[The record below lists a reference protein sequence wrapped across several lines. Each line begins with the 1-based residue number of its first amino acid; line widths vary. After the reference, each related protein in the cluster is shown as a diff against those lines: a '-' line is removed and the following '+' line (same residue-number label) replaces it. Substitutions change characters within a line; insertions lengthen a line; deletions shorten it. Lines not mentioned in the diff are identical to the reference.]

1 MRIQEHPILGTY
13 EKGQLVSFTFDGK
26 TLQGYA
32 GEPIAMALKNAGV
45 MVHRYTRK
53 EHKPR
58 GIFCAIG
65 RCTDCV
71 MVVNGQ
77 PNVRTCIT
85 PLEEGMEIRT
95 QYGVTAEQPGGC
107 SKMMKRYDMIVVG
120 AGPAGLSA
128 AIEAAKK
135 GMHVVVYDENAKP
148 GGQLFKQI
156 HKFFG
161 SKEHKAKIR
170 GFHIGE
176 ELLAEAASLG
186 VEVVLN
192 AIVIGIFPEKE
203 VTVKV
208 EDHVIH
214 VKGDTILIATGASE
228 NMVMFPGWTLPGV
241 IGAGAAQTMM
251 NLHGTLPGKRVL
263 MLGSGNVG
271 LVVSFQLMQAGC
283 EVVAV
288 ADAAPRVGGYGVHA
302 AKVARCGVP
311 FYLSHTI
318 ISADGEDCVTGVTI
332 GEVDKNWQI
341 IPGTEKHF
349 DVDTI
354 CLAVGLSPMSKLC
367 DMAGCAMEDNPAKA
381 GFVPVVDEYGETS
394 IPGIYAAGDVSG
406 IEEASSA
413 MIEGRIAGI
422 AAAARLGFISEET
435 CKEEAAKQEAALA
448 GLRQGMFAPGM
459 RGKQITET
467 EEGVEIS
474 QNLLKHGFVAEAEI
488 ERFPGVTHGSG
499 VHPVIE
505 CTQNIPCNPCQ
516 DACPKHCIRIGS
528 NITALPSIDP
538 EKKCTGCGMCVASC
552 SGQAIFLVNEDCGD
566 GTAEIT
572 LPYEFLPLPQK
583 GDKGVA
589 LNRKGDKV
597 CEAEVVNVRSAKAF
611 DHTNLLTMKVPK
623 EYAMKARFFREE
635 ETA

>member
-1 MRIQEHPILGTY
+1 
-13 EKGQLVSFTFDGK
+13 
-26 TLQGYA
+26 
-32 GEPIAMALKNAGV
+32 
-45 MVHRYTRK
+45 
-53 EHKPR
+53 
-58 GIFCAIG
+58 
-65 RCTDCV
+65 
-71 MVVNGQ
+71 
-77 PNVRTCIT
+77 
-85 PLEEGMEIRT
+85 
-95 QYGVTAEQPGGC
+95 
-107 SKMMKRYDMIVVG
+107 MKRYDMIIVG

-128 AIEAAKK
+128 AIEAAKH
-135 GMHVVVYDENAKP
+135 GLQVVVYDENAKP

-176 ELLAEAASLG
+176 ELLAEASALG
-186 VEVVLN
+186 VTVVLN

-203 VTVKV
+203 VTVKIENRV
-208 EDHVIH
+208 EH

-228 NMVMFPGWTLPGV
+228 NMVTFPGWTLPGV

-251 NLHGTLPGKRVL
+251 NLHGTMPGKRVL

-283 EVVAV
+283 EVVAL

-318 ISADGEDCVTGVTI
+318 VSAEGTDCVTGVTI
-332 GEVDKNWQI
+332 GQVDQNWQI

-367 DMAGCAMEDNPAKA
+367 DMAGCEMEDNPAKA
-381 GFVPVVDEYGETS
+381 GFVPKVNEYGETS
-394 IPGIYAAGDVSG
+394 VPGIYAAGDVSG

-422 AAAARLGFISEET
+422 AAAARLGYISEET
-435 CKEEAAKQEAALA
+435 CQKEVAAQEAALD

-467 EEGVEIS
+467 EEGIAIS
-474 QNLLKHGFVAEAEI
+474 QNLLQHGFVAEEEI
-488 ERFPGVTHGSG
+488 DRFPGVTHQKG
-499 VHPVIE
+499 VHPVME

-516 DACPKHCIRIGS
+516 DACPRHCIQIGS
-528 NITALPSIDP
+528 NITALPSIDE
-538 EKKCTGCGMCVASC
+538 EKQCTGCGMCVASC

-572 LPYEFLPLPQK
+572 LPYEFLPLPQT
-583 GDKGVA
+583 GDKGIA
-589 LNRKGDKV
+589 LGRNGKPV
-597 CEAEVVNVRSAKAF
+597 CPAEVVKVRSAKAF
-611 DHTNLLTMKVPK
+611 DHTNLLTMKVAK
-623 EYAMKARFFREE
+623 EFAMQARFFRKEE
-635 ETA
+635 LV